1 MGDSRIPVSR
11 VIHTIH
17 ATTDITKC
25 RLLYQDAL
33 GGLVFAENYFPAE
46 DRDAALLYV
55 TDHMVEPMAPRHAD
69 DLTKP
74 FARMTAKIGQAF
86 HSFELK
92 VPDGKAA
99 SAAFRAAGCTVA
111 SDYGVFFFV
120 RPESTGGV
128 LLEVCELAM
137 PNDPYDRGNW
147 NPRVGA
153 GHACSV
159 TGLDHIAC
167 VTADTDAALRFFTGI
182 VDGEVLDDSRTDLPQ
197 PGRRVLL
204 RVGDTRVAFIQPDD
218 TASGPLGAF
227 LTKEQNGIY
236 ALVWKVADM
245 AQAEAHFTRKMKM
258 RLTQEGKVTPALL
271 SIPRTSLARVMSSCP
286 PDGIRPPPRFPGRTR
301 HRDRSRPG
309 WSDGR
314 CRSRAPA
321 PLQALAGKRRRGCR
335 PASRDGP

>member
-1 MGDSRIPVSR
+1 MTDTRIPVSR

-17 ATTDITKC
+17 ATTDIYKC

-55 TDHMVEPMAPRHAD
+55 TDHMVEPMAPRNAE

-86 HSFELK
+86 HSFEIK

-99 SAAFRAAGCTVA
+99 SAAFREAGCTVA

-120 RPESTGGV
+120 KPESTGGV
-128 LLEVCELAM
+128 LLEVCELPM

-147 NPRVGA
+147 NPSVGA

-167 VTADTDAALRFFTGI
+167 VTADIGAALHFFTEV
-182 VDGEVLDDSRTDLPQ
+182 VDGRLLEDARTELPQ

-204 RVGDTRVAFIQPDD
+204 QVGDTRVAFIQPDD
-218 TASGPLGAF
+218 TEAGPLGAF
-227 LTKEQNGIY
+227 LAKEQNGIY
-236 ALVWKVADM
+236 ALVWKIADEGK
-245 AQAEAHFTRKMKM
+245 ARAHFADKLKL
-258 RLTQEGKVTPALL
+258 RLTQGDCVTPGFAIDPEDFLG
-271 SIPRTSLARVMSSCP
+271 ARHEFVT
-286 PDGIRPPPRFPGRTR
+286 G
-301 HRDRSRPG
+301 
-309 WSDGR
+309 
-314 CRSRAPA
+314 
-321 PLQALAGKRRRGCR
+321 
-335 PASRDGP
+335 

>member
-1 MGDSRIPVSR
+1 MTDTRIPVSR

-17 ATTDITKC
+17 ATTDIYKC

-55 TDHMVEPMAPRHAD
+55 TDHMVEPMAPRNAE

-86 HSFELK
+86 HSFEIK

-99 SAAFRAAGCTVA
+99 SAAFREAGCTVA

-120 RPESTGGV
+120 KPESTGGV
-128 LLEVCELAM
+128 LLEVCELPM

-147 NPRVGA
+147 NPSVGA
-153 GHACSV
+153 GHACTV

-167 VTADTDAALRFFTGI
+167 VTADIGAALHFFTEV
-182 VDGEVLDDSRTDLPQ
+182 VDGRLLEDARTELPQ

-204 RVGDTRVAFIQPDD
+204 QVGDARVAFIQPDD
-218 TASGPLGAF
+218 TASGALGTF
-227 LTKEQNGIY
+227 LSKEQNGIY
-236 ALVWKVADM
+236 ALVWKIADEGK
-245 AQAEAHFTRKMKM
+245 ARAHFADKLKL
-258 RLTQEGKVTPALL
+258 RLTQDDCVTPGFAIDPEDFLG
-271 SIPRTSLARVMSSCP
+271 ARHEFVT
-286 PDGIRPPPRFPGRTR
+286 G
-301 HRDRSRPG
+301 
-309 WSDGR
+309 
-314 CRSRAPA
+314 
-321 PLQALAGKRRRGCR
+321 
-335 PASRDGP
+335 

>member
-1 MGDSRIPVSR
+1 MTDARIPVSR

-17 ATTDITKC
+17 ATTDIYKC

-55 TDHMVEPMAPRHAD
+55 TDHMVEPMAPRNAE

-86 HSFELK
+86 HSFEIK

-99 SAAFRAAGCTVA
+99 SAAFREAGCTVA

-120 RPESTGGV
+120 KPESTGGV
-128 LLEVCELAM
+128 LLEVCELPM

-147 NPRVGA
+147 NPAVGA
-153 GHACSV
+153 GHACTVS
-159 TGLDHIAC
+159 GLDHIAC
-167 VTADTDAALRFFTGI
+167 VTADIPTALHFFTEV
-182 VDGEVLDDSRTDLPQ
+182 VDGQLFDDARTELPQ

-227 LTKEQNGIY
+227 LAKEQNGIY
-236 ALVWKVADM
+236 ALVWKVADESK
-245 AQAEAHFTRKMKM
+245 ARAHFADKLKL
-258 RLTQEGKVTPALL
+258 RLTQDDCVTAGFAIDPEDFLG
-271 SIPRTSLARVMSSCP
+271 ARHEFVT
-286 PDGIRPPPRFPGRTR
+286 G
-301 HRDRSRPG
+301 
-309 WSDGR
+309 
-314 CRSRAPA
+314 
-321 PLQALAGKRRRGCR
+321 
-335 PASRDGP
+335 